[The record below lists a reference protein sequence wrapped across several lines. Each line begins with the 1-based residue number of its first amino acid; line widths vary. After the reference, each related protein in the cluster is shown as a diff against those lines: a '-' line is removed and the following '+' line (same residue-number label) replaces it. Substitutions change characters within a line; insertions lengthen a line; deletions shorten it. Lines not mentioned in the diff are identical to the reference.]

1 MDNPTKPTV
10 KLTGI
15 DGNAFSIMGTVTK
28 ALRKAGFPK
37 EHVDKYMEES
47 TSGDYNN
54 LLVVAHKYANIY

>member
-1 MDNPTKPTV
+1 MEDPKKPMV
-10 KLTGI
+10 RLTGI
-15 DGNAFSIMGTVTK
+15 DGNAFSIMGVVAK

-54 LLVVAHKYANIY
+54 LMRVAHKYAYIS

>member
-1 MDNPTKPTV
+1 MEDPKKPMV

-47 TSGDYNN
+47 TSGDYDN
-54 LLVVAHKYANIY
+54 LLRVAMKYANVN